1 MTDDEALELFETT
14 VYPVLND
21 IAATHAVADSVLIL
35 VLEKLG
41 YEKLTKAWRKVP
53 KGYA

>member
-14 VYPVLND
+14 V
-21 IAATHAVADSVLIL
+21 HAVPNDVEAIHAIADSVLIL

-41 YEKLTKAWRKVP
+41 YEKLTKAWREVP
-53 KGYA
+53 KWYA